1 VNERTHLDLFSGI
14 GGFALAAKWN
24 GYKTIG
30 FCEQDKFCQAI
41 LKKHWPDTPIIED
54 IRQVRGELYP
64 EISLL
69 TGGFPCQPFSVAGER
84 RGKDDNRYLWPEMLR
99 VIRETRPR
107 WIIGENVAGIVN
119 MALDQV
125 HADLEVEDYEVET
138 IIIPACA
145 VDAAHRRDRCWI
157 VAHSKRYGQPAGSER
172 RGTEE
177 AVRLQQNRS
186 NDSLNTAGAGILSSA
201 KHALADSI
209 SVPQGSAH
217 RSEQRER
224 ERGRQDENISQRN
237 EVGSNTPDGGKNMA
251 DSFKQGW
258 EGRVQGREDK
268 ERQGVD
274 GYSGCGGTTY
284 GQSGEAI
291 WLAEPSVGRVANGI
305 PNRTHRLK
313 GLGNAIVP
321 QVAAEIIRCI
331 NKIME
336 DNK

>member
-30 FCEQDKFCQAI
+30 FCEQDKFCQSI

-125 HADLEVEDYEVET
+125 HVDLESEDYEVET

-145 VDAAHRRDRCWI
+145 VDAAHRRDRCWT
-157 VAHSKRYGQPAGSER
+157 VAHSKRYGQPTGSER
-172 RGTEE
+172 GGTEK

-186 NDSLNTAGAGILSSA
+186 HDSLNTSGAGVLSSTQ
-201 KHALADSI
+201 HAMADSI
-209 SVPQGSAH
+209 SVSQGSAH
-217 RSEQRER
+217 RSEQREC
-224 ERGRQDENISQRN
+224 ERGWQDEDISQRN
-237 EVGSNTPDGGKNMA
+237 EVGGNITDGCKNMA

-274 GYSGCGGTTY
+274 GYAGCGGTTY

-291 WLAEPSVGRVANGI
+291 WLAEPCVGRVADGI
-305 PNRTHRLK
+305 PNRVARLK
-313 GLGNAIVP
+313 SLENAIVP
-321 QVAAEIIRCI
+321 QIAQEIIRCI
-331 NKIME
+331 NE
-336 DNK
+336 VERLTP